1 MREPGSPLLSQV
13 IEEPPDGGLI
23 PAGGRPD
30 EPAGVVVDHHHQVAV
45 ALAMRDLVDAD
56 AGEALQGIA
65 AAAGLGSHTGHDG
78 PHGPPGDAHQL
89 RHRRARRLAGEPG
102 HLVLEVLG
110 EPRGV
115 ACPRQGHHDHPVSPA
130 SDPGCVGLEEARCRA
145 QIEATPAPPPLPVVK
160 PRAAPPADPAPPSLV
175 GEGADRHD
183 DRGLDGLAL
192 VSGHPPLVEAD
203 VLDARP
209 VDTKDASP

>member
-23 PAGGRPD
+23 PAGGCPD

-65 AAAGLGSHTGHDG
+65 AAAGLGSHTGHDD

-89 RHRRARRLAGEPG
+89 RHRRALRLPVEPG
-102 HLVLEVLG
+102 YLVLEILRTA
-110 EPRGV
+110 PRV
-115 ACPRQGHHDHPVSPA
+115 
-130 SDPGCVGLEEARCRA
+130 
-145 QIEATPAPPPLPVVK
+145 
-160 PRAAPPADPAPPSLV
+160 
-175 GEGADRHD
+175 
-183 DRGLDGLAL
+183 
-192 VSGHPPLVEAD
+192 
-203 VLDARP
+203 
-209 VDTKDASP
+209 ASPPQAHYHHP